1 MQSVTASQAG
11 DPGRPAAAE
20 RILPI
25 EEVFNRTGLRRT
37 SIYDLVKRGLFPAP
51 VSLGAV
57 RRVGFVESEVNAW
70 ISERIAASR
79 AKS

>member
-1 MQSVTASQAG
+1 MQSVTASQADFAG
-11 DPGRPAAAE
+11 HSAPAE

-37 SIYDLVKRGLFPAP
+37 SIYDLVKRGLFPPP

-70 ISERIAASR
+70 ISDRIAASR
-79 AKS
+79 AKA